1 MYARNLYVLAA
12 SLGFFAVVSFVLAF
26 TGVMQAPGAPSQ
38 ASLWRTIGILLV
50 VGALIACLLGVLQQM
65 FEQAE
70 RRDMERRQAERERR
84 RRG

>member
-1 MYARNLYVLAA
+1 MYARNLYVLAG

-26 TGVMQAPGAPSQ
+26 TGVMQESGAPSQ

-50 VGALIACLLGVLQQM
+50 IGALIASLLGVLQQM

-70 RRDMERRQAERERR
+70 RRDVERRQAERERR